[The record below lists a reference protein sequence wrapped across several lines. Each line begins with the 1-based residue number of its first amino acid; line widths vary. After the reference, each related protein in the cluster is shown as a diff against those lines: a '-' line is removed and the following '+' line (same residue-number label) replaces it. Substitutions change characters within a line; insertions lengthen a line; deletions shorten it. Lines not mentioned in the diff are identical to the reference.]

1 MGKCGCADRAWGRDG
16 WRGRNTPAFP
26 KVESRDASYH
36 DYLRKVAPERGKETH
51 EVIER
56 NSDFCIQ
63 LERGVKFK
71 NDVNRVL
78 SSLDSLH
85 LHQYNEY
92 YRLMACLGTREGIY
106 PQPGARA
113 AGNMPGN
120 SRLHVQPTFE
130 KRRQE
135 HGVRTGQ
142 SQRRNESRQ
151 F

>member
-1 MGKCGCADRAWGRDG
+1 MYRYGSLQKLRVMGKCGCADRAWGQEG

-26 KVESRDASYH
+26 KVESWDASYH
-36 DYLRKVAPERGKETH
+36 DYLREFVPERG
-51 EVIER
+51 
-56 NSDFCIQ
+56 
-63 LERGVKFK
+63 

-78 SSLDSLH
+78 SSLDSPH
-85 LHQYNEY
+85 LHQLNEY
-92 YRLMACLGTREGIY
+92 YRLMSCLGTRGGIY

-113 AGNMPGN
+113 NGHMPGN

-151 F
+151 S